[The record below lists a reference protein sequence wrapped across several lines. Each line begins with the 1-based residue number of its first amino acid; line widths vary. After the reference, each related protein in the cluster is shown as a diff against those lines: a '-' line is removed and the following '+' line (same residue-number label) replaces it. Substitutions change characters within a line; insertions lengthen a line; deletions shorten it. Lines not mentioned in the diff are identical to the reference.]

1 MLSIDASFGLVIE
14 RNAGL
19 GDVDGEQDVFLV
31 NLRLVLVK
39 TLDGSYSTGADDGR
53 RFEV

>member
-1 MLSIDASFGLVIE
+1 MLSIDASFGLVFE

-19 GDVDGEQDVFLV
+19 GDDDGKQDVFLV
-31 NLRLVLVK
+31 KFRLVLVK
-39 TLDGSYSTGADDGR
+39 TLVGSFSTGADDGR